1 MPFLVKVRPIRLP
14 HAAPVCSALR
24 CSDEAGNDIKHVSR
38 SAPGLRLHPLTPV
51 SETSP
56 VIRVAT
62 RVSPDRPRIRTK
74 FSSCRSCFLV
84 WVKEANPNTKERTK
98 MNKEQSKQ
106 LISKQQANTVLQ
118 GDCVN
123 LMRQFRSGSVDFV
136 LTDPPYLA
144 HYRSRDGRTVAND
157 NDAAWL
163 KPAFAEMFRVL
174 CRDSFCVSFYG
185 WHQAD
190 KFIAAWREAGFR
202 LAGHLTFPKQYASTE
217 RFLQYRHENAYLLAK
232 GNPQPPTQRI
242 PDVLEWKYSGNK
254 LHPTQK
260 PLCVLTPLIQCFSQ
274 PGDFVLDPFC
284 GSGST
289 LLAAKLQGRSF
300 IGIELDPAYY
310 NIALDRLRPKAA

>member
-1 MPFLVKVRPIRLP
+1 
-14 HAAPVCSALR
+14 
-24 CSDEAGNDIKHVSR
+24 
-38 SAPGLRLHPLTPV
+38 
-51 SETSP
+51 
-56 VIRVAT
+56 
-62 RVSPDRPRIRTK
+62 
-74 FSSCRSCFLV
+74 
-84 WVKEANPNTKERTK
+84 

-106 LISKQQANTVLQ
+106 LVSEQQANTVLQ
-118 GDCVN
+118 GDCINV
-123 LMRQFRSGSVDFV
+123 MRQFRSGSVDFV

-163 KPAFAEMFRVL
+163 KPAFAEIFRVL

-202 LAGHLTFPKQYASTE
+202 LAGHLTFPKQYSSTE

-232 GNPQPPTQRI
+232 GSPQPPTQRI
-242 PDVLEWKYSGNK
+242 PDVLQWKYSDNR

-260 PLCVLTPLIQCFSQ
+260 PLCVLTPLVQSFSRR
-274 PGDFVLDPFC
+274 GDLVLDPFC

-289 LLAAKLQGRSF
+289 LLAAKVQNRRFL
-300 IGIELDPAYY
+300 GIELDERYCDA
-310 NIALDRLRPKAA
+310 ARDRLRHEAA

>member
-1 MPFLVKVRPIRLP
+1 MIQ
-14 HAAPVCSALR
+14 
-24 CSDEAGNDIKHVSR
+24 E
-38 SAPGLRLHPLTPV
+38 
-51 SETSP
+51 E
-56 VIRVAT
+56 
-62 RVSPDRPRIRTK
+62 
-74 FSSCRSCFLV
+74 
-84 WVKEANPNTKERTK
+84 
-98 MNKEQSKQ
+98 SKQ
-106 LISKQQANTVLQ
+106 IHNGPQVNTVVQ
-118 GDCVN
+118 GDCVKV
-123 LMRQFRSGSVDFV
+123 MRQFHSGSVDFV

-157 NDAAWL
+157 NNAAWL
-163 KPAFAEMFRVL
+163 KPTFAGIFRVL

-232 GNPQPPTQRI
+232 GSPAQPAQRI

-260 PLCVLTPLIQCFSQ
+260 PLCVLTPLIQCFSR
-274 PGDFVLDPFC
+274 PGDLVLDPFC

-289 LLAAKLQGRSF
+289 LLAAKLQGRRF
-300 IGIELDPAYY
+300 IGIEIDLAHS
-310 NIALDRLRPKAA
+310 NAARDRLRPMAA